1 MSSKYYKI
9 VLDDLSNIEYYGT
22 KANVNAEAH
31 PQNFQSLEILYNIR
45 YPMIMAKLKDLIYLN
60 YIAQENNAISQ
71 EERNTYNVP
80 SYLLVADAWSG
91 GYFQC

>member
-22 KANVNAEAH
+22 KANVNAAAH

-45 YPMIMAKLKDLIYLN
+45 YSKKEEVRFRKNMEQNTTY
-60 YIAQENNAISQ
+60 YNNMSA
-71 EERNTYNVP
+71 
-80 SYLLVADAWSG
+80 L
-91 GYFQC
+91 